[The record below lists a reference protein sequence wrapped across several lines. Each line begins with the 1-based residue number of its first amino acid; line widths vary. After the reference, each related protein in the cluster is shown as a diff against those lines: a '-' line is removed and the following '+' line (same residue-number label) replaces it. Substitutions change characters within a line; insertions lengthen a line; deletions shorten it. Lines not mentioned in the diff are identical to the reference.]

1 MFNSCGS
8 SAGSSLHLYSKLY
21 HIDLSCFE
29 PMDYF
34 GFFFLFRKVNGRMET
49 KQNYAEKN
57 KNLVNS

>member
-8 SAGSSLHLYSKLY
+8 RAGPHLHLYSKLY

-29 PMDYF
+29 PVDYF
-34 GFFFLFRKVNGRMET
+34 EFVFLFRKVNGRMET
-49 KQNYAEKN
+49 KQSYAEKN